1 MKMMSKILSCV
12 VVLISFGY
20 AASIDNSSG
29 TVKHRKVF
37 TTTMIGEH
45 LTKEEKEA
53 FKKQK
58 EAKAVDSTKNNN
70 NTSLEKNNS
79 LSTAVNGKGNGASIE
94 IDNRS
99 PIEKITAKKAGEDE
113 VNEEK
118 QTTNPI
124 VDITRQAPVI
134 TREMRESFKN
144 EPSREFRPQ

>member
-53 FKKQK
+53 LKKQK

-79 LSTAVNGKGNGASIE
+79 LSTAVNGKEASVE
-94 IDNRS
+94 VDNRS
-99 PIEKITAKKAGEDE
+99 PIEKITGKKAGENE

-124 VDITRQAPVI
+124 VDITSQAPVI
-134 TREMRESFKN
+134 SKEMRESFKN
-144 EPSREFRPQ
+144 EPSGEFKPQ

>member
-79 LSTAVNGKGNGASIE
+79 LSTAVNGKEASVE
-94 IDNRS
+94 VDNRS
-99 PIEKITAKKAGEDE
+99 PIEKITGKKAGENE

-124 VDITRQAPVI
+124 VDITSQAPVI
-134 TREMRESFKN
+134 SKEMRESFKN
-144 EPSREFRPQ
+144 EPSGEFKPQ

>member
-58 EAKAVDSTKNNN
+58 EAKAVDYTKNNN

-79 LSTAVNGKGNGASIE
+79 LSTAVNGKEASVE
-94 IDNRS
+94 VDNRS
-99 PIEKITAKKAGEDE
+99 PIEKITGKKAGENE

-124 VDITRQAPVI
+124 VDITSQAPVI
-134 TREMRESFKN
+134 SKEMRESFKN
-144 EPSREFRPQ
+144 EPSGEFKPQ

>member
-1 MKMMSKILSCV
+1 MMKMMSKFLVCGF
-12 VVLISFGY
+12 LLTSFGY

-58 EAKAVDSTKNNN
+58 EAKAADFTKTNN

-79 LSTAVNGKGNGASIE
+79 FPSAVNEKGNGASVE
-94 IDNRS
+94 VDNRS
-99 PIEKITAKKAGEDE
+99 PIEKITGKKTGEDE

-118 QTTNPI
+118 QATNPI

-134 TREMRESFKN
+134 TKEMRESFKN
-144 EPSREFRPQ
+144 DPSNEFKP

>member
-53 FKKQK
+53 LKKQK
-58 EAKAVDSTKNNN
+58 EVKAIDSTKNNN

-79 LSTAVNGKGNGASIE
+79 LSTAVNGKEASVE
-94 IDNRS
+94 VDNRS
-99 PIEKITAKKAGEDE
+99 PIEKITGKKAGENE

-124 VDITRQAPVI
+124 VDITSQAPVI
-134 TREMRESFKN
+134 TKEMRESFKN
-144 EPSREFRPQ
+144 DPSKEFKPQ